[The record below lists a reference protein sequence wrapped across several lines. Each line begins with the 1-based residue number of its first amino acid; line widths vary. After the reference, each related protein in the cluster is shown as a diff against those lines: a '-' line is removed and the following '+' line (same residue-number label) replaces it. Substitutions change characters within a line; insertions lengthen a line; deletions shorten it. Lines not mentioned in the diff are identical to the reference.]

1 MSIEHPPAGRHELT
15 DASMSGL
22 VKFGIGLFFLIVA
35 VLVGMRWMF
44 NYFSATQQLGPPAS
58 PFAESQAPP
67 PGPGLQVHPAL
78 DLKRLLQDENEKL
91 NSYGWVDQ
99 KAGIVRIPIERA
111 MDLVLKNGL
120 PVRSGTLAKPTGKLK

>member
-1 MSIEHPPAGRHELT
+1 MASEHHPAGRHEMT

-22 VKFGIGLFFLIVA
+22 VKFGIGLFLLIVA

-58 PFAESQAPP
+58 PFAEIQTAPR
-67 PGPGLQVHPAL
+67 GPVLQVQPAL
-78 DLKRLLQDENEKL
+78 ELKDLRQGENDKL

-99 KAGIVRIPIERA
+99 KAGIVRIPIDRA
-111 MDLVLKNGL
+111 MELLVKNGMPL
-120 PVRSGTLAKPTGKLK
+120 RSGNPAKPTGKQK